1 MARFKVSYKA
11 YCQPQNHPTFAVQI
25 STSNAL
31 ISDFRSENVELVTP
45 LVHESIHRLQCSW
58 QIQFL
63 QALNSCPQ
71 IKTGL
76 TATLRDL
83 IELPRH
89 VLFKCKKSVKSK
101 NCCVVPHVSHLFA
114 QCTVSCCWCLKS
126 AFLCLFWVAHGSSCH
141 LCFLAASI
149 CHFCFLISFEVYLRP
164 ELWTMTSQNGGR
176 VKDLKHPGPSA
187 SRTQP
192 RFRHQC

>member
-1 MARFKVSYKA
+1 MFLTNSISSSN
-11 YCQPQNHPTFAVQI
+11 QQLPPNQNWPYGDTQRSNRTSVPCLVQVLKN
-25 STSNAL
+25 SV
-31 ISDFRSENVELVTP
+31 RSK
-45 LVHESIHRLQCSW
+45 H
-58 QIQFL
+58 
-63 QALNSCPQ
+63 
-71 IKTGL
+71 
-76 TATLRDL
+76 
-83 IELPRH
+83 
-89 VLFKCKKSVKSK
+89 
-101 NCCVVPHVSHLFA
+101 CCVVPHVSHLFA